1 MASDRHW
8 KQHRG
13 LRLDLSY
20 NVYLKQTQFHRRL
33 RGLSKFRSKF
43 RPRYARTHLQYL
55 LHNQLRR
62 YLAKQYQL
70 RRYLAKQYRHRQ
82 YWYMRYQRKQ
92 YQRRQYH
99 QYRCL

>member
-1 MASDRHW
+1 
-8 KQHRG
+8 
-13 LRLDLSY
+13 
-20 NVYLKQTQFHRRL
+20 L

-70 RRYLAKQYRHRQ
+70 RRYLAKQYQPR
-82 YWYMRYQRKQ
+82 RYLAKQ
-92 YQRRQYH
+92 YQLRRYLAKQYQH
-99 QYRCL
+99 R